1 MSDKANSNLI
11 NHNKEIKDIK
21 EIKETEPLISPKKE
35 TKTYGRF
42 KVKSYSTSPNH
53 PRKTKAEIEAEN
65 DLEKI
70 FMMD

>member
-21 EIKETEPLISPKKE
+21 ETEPLISPNKE

-53 PRKTKAEIEAEN
+53 PRKTKAEIEAEK

-70 FMMD
+70 FMID